1 MLKRI
6 IPAKFPVIDF
16 AGTRELSRAIKIDT
30 EEQERQFRKLEE
42 LSSKELLGKSRTIII
57 DSV

>member
-1 MLKRI
+1 MLKKI

-16 AGTRELSRAIKIDT
+16 AGMTELSRAIKIDT